1 VYGGFPHGYRYL
13 YERTVIMALSS
24 WQLTIKTDVVLTN
37 KSPIV
42 ILCMQAQEYKKQE
55 GVSGFDQRYIPIE
68 LDLQAIVITSG
79 KKGAQSEYHQHQG
92 GSLRYI
98 MSGKYEITYRE
109 NGEEKS
115 ETLQADDWIYIPH
128 MTSYKSIVLED
139 VKVAHLYCVTQCKDA

>member
-1 VYGGFPHGYRYL
+1 
-13 YERTVIMALSS
+13 MSLSS

-42 ILCMQAQEYKKQE
+42 IQCMQAQEYKKQE

-68 LDLQAIVITSG
+68 LDLQALLITSA
-79 KKGAQSEYHQHQG
+79 KKGAHSEYHRHQG

-98 MSGKYEITYRE
+98 ISGKYEITYRE
-109 NGEEKS
+109 NEEEKT

-128 MTSYKSIVLED
+128 MTPYKTLVLED
-139 VKVAHLYCVTQCKDA
+139 IKLTHLYCATNCKD